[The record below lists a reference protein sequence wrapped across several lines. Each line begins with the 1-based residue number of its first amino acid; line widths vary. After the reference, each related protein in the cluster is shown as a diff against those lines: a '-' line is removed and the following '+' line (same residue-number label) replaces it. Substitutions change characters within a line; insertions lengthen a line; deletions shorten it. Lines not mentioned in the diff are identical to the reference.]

1 MLFADAMPY
10 RLLHVKKQILLSF
23 CLDKILDFLKS
34 DEKTH
39 IFLYH
44 TI

>member
-1 MLFADAMPY
+1 MLFADALPHG
-10 RLLHVKKQILLSF
+10 LFPVKTQILLSF
-23 CLDKILDFLKS
+23 FWDKIPDFMKS
-34 DEKTH
+34 TKKTH